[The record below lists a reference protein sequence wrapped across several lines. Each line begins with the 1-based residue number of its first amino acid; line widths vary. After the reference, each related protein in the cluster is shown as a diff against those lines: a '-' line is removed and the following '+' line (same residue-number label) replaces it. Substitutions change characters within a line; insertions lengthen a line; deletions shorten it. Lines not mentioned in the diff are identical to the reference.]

1 MFYSNALSV
10 RLKLLKIKKETR
22 TMRPLRKNKKSP
34 SNSKAEGKKK
44 GWPGEVKVLKK
55 QSIRRRHEKKS
66 ARGRCLVSCSGT
78 LFLLNDNVVDKL
90 FSF

>member
-10 RLKLLKIKKETR
+10 RLKLLKIKKN
-22 TMRPLRKNKKSP
+22 PN
-34 SNSKAEGKKK
+34 NSKAPGEKR

-55 QSIRRRHEKKS
+55 QSIRRHHEKKS
-66 ARGRCLVSCSGT
+66 ARGRCLDSCSGT
-78 LFLLNDNVVDKL
+78 LFLLNDNVIDKL

>member
-1 MFYSNALSV
+1 MPEQFEGP
-10 RLKLLKIKKETR
+10 RGKKRVPGGYEGAG
-22 TMRPLRKNKKSP
+22 KKGP
-34 SNSKAEGKKK
+34 NQFEGGGEKEKVAGGGKGAEKTINSKG
-44 GWPGEVKVLKK
+44 
-55 QSIRRRHEKKS
+55 HEKKN